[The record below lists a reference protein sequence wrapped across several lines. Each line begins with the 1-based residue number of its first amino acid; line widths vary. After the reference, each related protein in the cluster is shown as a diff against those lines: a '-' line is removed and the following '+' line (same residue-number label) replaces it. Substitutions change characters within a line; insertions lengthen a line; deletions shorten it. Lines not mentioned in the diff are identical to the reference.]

1 MLELYAQIEIASLLE
16 SMSQGTRSSEMEHR
30 ITLPSFA
37 HLLRLFAR
45 LLGIIGA
52 VTALTVIDLRLFHV
66 NSATAAFSFLLLV
79 LGLATR
85 LALKESIIASL
96 ASMLAYNFFFLPPT
110 GTFTIADPQNWVA
123 LFVFLATAI
132 TASQLSS
139 SARRKA
145 EEASFREQEVQ
156 RMYNFSRALML
167 RGNERTL
174 ADEITLKISDLFD
187 VQDVSFYD
195 READSVSN
203 SKTAA
208 AGSPL
213 DDAFLREVARTG
225 EMWRKPESAAVIA
238 PVRLG
243 GRSLGSLGITGSD
256 RISEVALQAIA
267 QLVAIALERAR
278 AQDAATRAEV
288 ARQNEQLKSTLLDA
302 LAHEFKTPLTSI
314 KAAATTV
321 LSRNNLDGMEQDLLT
336 VVDEEA
342 DHLNS
347 LVTEA
352 IELARIGSGPV
363 KLHRE
368 LCSSGELISSAIAQ
382 LRRLADD
389 QILEL
394 TIKPDLPLLE
404 IDRKLGELA
413 LRQLLNNALKYSAPS
428 SPIQITAEAQADAI
442 MFTVGNA
449 GPGIPEPEQDL
460 IFEKFYRGRD
470 VRARVVGTGMGLT
483 IAREIVE
490 AHGGRIWL
498 KSESGK
504 GVQFSFTLPTI
515 ASRKSLKG
523 QKTQTVA

>member
-1 MLELYAQIEIASLLE
+1 MQD
-16 SMSQGTRSSEMEHR
+16 R
-30 ITLPSFA
+30 ITVP
-37 HLLRLFAR
+37 RFAR
-45 LLGIIGA
+45 LLHRFARLVGIIGA
-52 VTALTVIDLRLFHV
+52 VSALTAIDFRLFHV
-66 NSATAAFSFLLLV
+66 NSPTAAFSFLLLV

-96 ASMLAYNFFFLPPT
+96 ASMLAYNFFFLPPI

-145 EEASFREQEVQ
+145 EEATFRQQELE

-167 RGNERTL
+167 RGDERTL
-174 ADEITLKISDLFD
+174 PDEITLKISDLFD
-187 VQDVSFYD
+187 VDDVSFYD
-195 READSVSN
+195 RETDSVSN
-203 SKTAA
+203 TAPS
-208 AGSPL
+208 SPL
-213 DDAFLREVARTG
+213 EHALLREVARTG
-225 EMWRKPESAAVIA
+225 EMWRKPQLPAVIV

-243 GRSLGSLGITGSD
+243 GPCLGSLGITGSD
-256 RISEVALQAIA
+256 RISEVALEAIA
-267 QLVAIALERAR
+267 QLIAIALERAR
-278 AQDAATRAEV
+278 AQDAATRAEA
-288 ARQNEQLKSTLLDA
+288 ARQNERLKSTLLDA

-314 KAAATTV
+314 KAAVTTV
-321 LSRNNLDGMEQDLLT
+321 LSRNTLDAIEHDLLT
-336 VVDEEA
+336 VLDEEA
-342 DHLNS
+342 DHLNN

-368 LCSSGELISSAIAQ
+368 LCSANELISSAIAQ
-382 LRRLADD
+382 LRHLTEDR
-389 QILEL
+389 ILEL
-394 TIKPDLPLLE
+394 TIRPDLPLLE

-413 LRQLLNNALKYSAPS
+413 VRQLLNNALKYSAPS
-428 SPIQITAEAQADAI
+428 SPIQVRAEAKADAI
-442 MFTVGNA
+442 MFTVCNA
-449 GPGIPEPEQDL
+449 GSGIPEAEQEL

-490 AHGGRIWL
+490 AHGGHIWL

-515 ASRKSLKG
+515 ASQKSFKD